1 MKKIYQL
8 IFISIFLSASNTL
21 ISEITTTNNFQN
33 LTVADGLIDDDVT
46 DVLIQNDSTIWIA
59 TSAGLS
65 HYDGVNFSN
74 YSAVGSNLN
83 NDNISEL
90 EYCQNKI
97 WMVTDSGISSFD
109 GTTFA
114 NYSPSNGLIS
124 SSILGLASTSTD
136 TLWMTST
143 LGSAKF
149 DGTTFTNYPTQ
160 NGRDIETDSLDRVYV
175 MRATVANPNFVE
187 KIDLFSAYSNL
198 AASFA

>member
-21 ISEITTTNNFQN
+21 ISQITTTNNFQN

-114 NYSPSNGLIS
+114 NYSPSNGVIS
-124 SSILGLASTSTD
+124 SGILGLAATSTINLKIHFWINSKD
-136 TLWMTST
+136 FIGST
-143 LGSAKF
+143 VVLKS
-149 DGTTFTNYPTQ
+149 
-160 NGRDIETDSLDRVYV
+160 EV
-175 MRATVANPNFVE
+175 MRKVMVALIE
-187 KIDLFSAYSNL
+187 KDFGMPADILELKIYQDGQPIPISLKK
-198 AASFA
+198 

>member
-21 ISEITTTNNFQN
+21 ISQITTTNNFQN

-97 WMVTDSGISSFD
+97 WIVTDSGISSFD

-114 NYSPSNGLIS
+114 NYSPSNGVIS
-124 SSILGLASTSTD
+124 SGILGLAATSTINLKIHFWINSKD
-136 TLWMTST
+136 FIGST
-143 LGSAKF
+143 VVLKS
-149 DGTTFTNYPTQ
+149 
-160 NGRDIETDSLDRVYV
+160 EV
-175 MRATVANPNFVE
+175 MRKVMVALIEKDFVMPVD
-187 KIDLFSAYSNL
+187 IL
-198 AASFA
+198 